1 MPRVN
6 ESCKRCIYKNLQL
19 DDFPC
24 DECKR
29 AYNGD
34 SDMYVSD
41 DVDTDLI
48 LDRISQSDLLCQLAE
63 EAAELAHAAL
73 KLKRATDGN
82 NPTPV
87 SVEKA
92 VSNLIEEIADVG
104 LTVDICKELWH
115 IQDKDIEKIKTWK
128 KIRWAERLN
137 KVNKT

>member
-1 MPRVN
+1 
-6 ESCKRCIYKNLQL
+6 
-19 DDFPC
+19 
-24 DECKR
+24 
-29 AYNGD
+29 
-34 SDMYVSD
+34 MYVSD

-48 LDRISQSDLLCQLAE
+48 LDRISQSELLCQLAE